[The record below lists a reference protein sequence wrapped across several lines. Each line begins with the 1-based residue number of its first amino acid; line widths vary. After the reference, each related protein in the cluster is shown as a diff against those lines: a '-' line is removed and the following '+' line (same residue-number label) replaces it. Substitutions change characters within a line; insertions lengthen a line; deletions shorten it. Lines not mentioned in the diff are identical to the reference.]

1 MLLFKIV
8 FLFYD
13 QVVAKLRYNKTLIK
27 QTKASAL
34 LRKNRAVLTY
44 ISAGLPS
51 LLWQYYTTV
60 RSFAFGLSLN
70 SSVDQSLFN
79 I

>member
-34 LRKNRAVLTY
+34 LRKKPSSLDLYFCRSPFPSMA
-44 ISAGLPS
+44 LPS
-51 LLWQYYTTV
+51 VLL
-60 RSFAFGLSLN
+60 LSDCLN